1 MDAPEMEF
9 RKKFKPD
16 YSGMTV
22 TEVPFCTMEDHSGT
36 PMEYKLDVITAQN
49 AASGKLPVVFFIHG
63 GGFLKPNDKRQA
75 YISMFARELT
85 KSGYAVV
92 SPDYPQFDSEQQLA
106 AAGGEAAGYAKAAQA
121 IHYAY
126 RFVAENGKQWN
137 LDASRTA
144 IIGGSAGG
152 WATFYT
158 IANYRDPYRAFVNC
172 WGAPAVLPPVS
183 NFPATLSIHGTEDVL
198 VPYALETAA
207 QTALE
212 QAGIEHPLIT
222 LPGCGHTPLNKF
234 GEFMPVIL
242 EFLRARMEGERLL

>member
-22 TEVPFCTMEDHSGT
+22 MEVPFCSMEDHSGT
-36 PMEYKLDVITAQN
+36 LEEYKLDVITSQDVT
-49 AASGKLPVVFFIHG
+49 SRKLPVVFFVHG

-85 KSGYAVV
+85 NNGYAVV
-92 SPDYPQFDSEQQLA
+92 SPDYPQFDDKQQMA
-106 AAGGEAAGYAKAAQA
+106 AAGGETAGYSKAAQA
-121 IHYAY
+121 LHYAY
-126 RFVAENGKQWN
+126 RFVAENGERLN
-137 LDASRTA
+137 LDASRIA

-152 WATFYT
+152 WAAFYT
-158 IANYRDPYRAFVNC
+158 IANYSDPYRAFINC
-172 WGAPAVLPPVS
+172 WGAPMVLPSVS
-183 NFPATLSIHGTEDVL
+183 DFPATLSIHGTEDVL
-198 VPYALETAA
+198 VPYVLETAA

-212 QAGIEHPLIT
+212 QAGIDHELIT
-222 LPGCGHTPLNKF
+222 LLGCGHTPLNKF

-242 EFLRARMEGERLL
+242 KFLHRRME